1 MGWDGEG
8 GTEELRDLKT
18 LHYKMGHDS
27 VGQLGIDTGMATL
40 CLQPGVAWKE
50 A

>member
-8 GTEELRDLKT
+8 GTEELRNLKT
-18 LHYKMGHDS
+18 LHYKTGHDS
-27 VGQLGIDTGMATL
+27 VGQLGIDMGIATL